1 MTFELPKLDYSNE
14 ALSPIMSQETLE
26 LHHGKHHQTYITNL
40 NNFIK
45 DTDMAEMSLEDII
58 VKSSKDNSKAGIFN
72 NASQHWNHN
81 LFWKCMK
88 PKGGGNIPS
97 KLEKKIVED
106 FGSVEKFK
114 DQFKQAGITQFG
126 SGWCWL
132 SLNNDKL
139 VVTKTANAANPLID
153 NLKPILG
160 CDVWEHS
167 YYIDYRN
174 RRPEYL
180 DKFVDN
186 LIDWEFVEISNFLNL
201 INPTVLNET
210 IKPFLRTYPKG
221 EGPFPLLLIVH
232 SSGGADEFTANWLE
246 FMRDQQ
252 KPLLDMGIATMYLD
266 NFSARGAKHTYTDQ
280 SKASIWS
287 TYIDVFMA
295 LEYLSKN

>member
-1 MTFELPKLDYSNE
+1 MFELPKLNYTNN
-14 ALSPIMSQETLE
+14 ALAPIMSEQTLD

-45 DTDMAEMSLEDII
+45 NTDYEKLSLEEII
-58 VKSSKDNSKAGIFN
+58 LKSSSEKNSGIFN

-88 PKGGGNIPS
+88 PNGGGNIPP
-97 KLEKKIVED
+97 KLEKRIISD

-114 DQFKQAGITQFG
+114 TEFKQAGITQFG

-132 SLNNDKL
+132 SIKDGKL

-186 LIDWEFVEISNFLNL
+186 LINWEYVDS
-201 INPTVLNET
+201 
-210 IKPFLRTYPKG
+210 
-221 EGPFPLLLIVH
+221 
-232 SSGGADEFTANWLE
+232 
-246 FMRDQQ
+246 
-252 KPLLDMGIATMYLD
+252 LLD
-266 NFSARGAKHTYTDQ
+266 
-280 SKASIWS
+280 
-287 TYIDVFMA
+287 
-295 LEYLSKN
+295 